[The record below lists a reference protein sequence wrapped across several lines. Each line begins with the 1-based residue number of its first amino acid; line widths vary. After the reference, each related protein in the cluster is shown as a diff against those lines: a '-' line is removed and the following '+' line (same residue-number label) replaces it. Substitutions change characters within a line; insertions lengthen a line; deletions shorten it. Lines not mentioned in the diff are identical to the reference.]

1 MAGTIALVGGDEFS
15 RYCREMDV
23 EIMAAAGRQPA
34 RVVVIPTAAANSGP
48 EKAANDGVTH
58 FNSLGGQAEPLPIL
72 DRDQANDA
80 GLVQVVAAADVI
92 YFTGGNPDHLLDTLR
107 DSRLL
112 AAALAAVEQGATLA
126 GSSAGAMVMGAV
138 MRRPRGGEWVDG
150 LGIAT
155 GLAVLPHHE
164 NSNPAAVFAQL
175 HSRLSDGLT
184 VLGIDAQTG
193 ALGQPGHWRV
203 TGYGKVT
210 VYRAGGWQVYQAG
223 EIISDGGRESGP

>member
-1 MAGTIALVGGDEFS
+1 MAGTIALVGGDEFR
-15 RYCREMDV
+15 RYCREMDA

-48 EKAANDGVTH
+48 VKAANDGVTH
-58 FNSLGGQAEPLPIL
+58 FNGLGGRAEPLLIL
-72 DRDQANDA
+72 DREQANDA
-80 GLVQVVAAADVI
+80 GLVQGVAAADVI

-107 DSRLL
+107 DSKLL
-112 AAALAAVEQGATLA
+112 ASILEAVEQGATLA

-150 LGIAT
+150 LGIAAD
-155 GLAVLPHHE
+155 LAVLPHHE
-164 NSNPAAVFAQL
+164 NSNPAAAFEQL

-193 ALGQPGHWRV
+193 VLGQPGHWRV

-210 VYRAGGWQVYQAG
+210 VYRAGGWQAYQAG
-223 EIISDGGRESGP
+223 EIISNGGGESGP

>member
-1 MAGTIALVGGDEFS
+1 MAGTIALVGGDEF
-15 RYCREMDV
+15 RIYCREMDA
-23 EIMAAAGRQPA
+23 EIMAAAVRQPA
-34 RVVVIPTAAANSGP
+34 RVVIIPAAAANSGP

-58 FNSLGGQAEPLPIL
+58 FNSLGGLAAPLLIL

-80 GLVQVVAAADVI
+80 GLVQVVASADVI

-107 DSRLL
+107 ASKLL
-112 AAALAAVEQGATLA
+112 AAILAAVEQGATLA

-150 LGIAT
+150 LGIAA

-164 NSNPAAVFAQL
+164 NSNPAAVFEQL
-175 HSRLSDGLT
+175 HSRLSDGVT
-184 VLGIDAQTG
+184 VLGIGAQTG

-203 TGYGKVT
+203 TGHGKVT
-210 VYRAGGWQVYQAG
+210 VYRADGWQVCQAG
-223 EIISDGGRESGP
+223 ETISNGSRESGS